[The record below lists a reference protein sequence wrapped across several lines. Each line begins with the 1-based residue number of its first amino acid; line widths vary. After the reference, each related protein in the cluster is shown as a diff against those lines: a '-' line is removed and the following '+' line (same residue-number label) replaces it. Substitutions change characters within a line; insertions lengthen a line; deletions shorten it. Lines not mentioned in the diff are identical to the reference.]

1 MAVVLSSPATYAAT
15 AMSHRRNP
23 LSTLPN
29 AANSPYRAVTAAATK
44 RSRGDAGLQED
55 SVYDAQ
61 PPAKR
66 QTSGSKG
73 SNFCTPPRK
82 PQLQSGDD
90 GLFGKKAPNRKP
102 TTFDRKLLAARQP
115 QKTARQGKPPKEAT
129 RDIEAWQRHYRKVF
143 PLFVF
148 YFENVPEDARMGC
161 SRGIRSLG
169 AVSDSILPSANLANS
184 RVRHTANMIV

>member
-1 MAVVLSSPATYAAT
+1 MAVVLSSPATYAIT

-23 LSTLPN
+23 LSSLPN
-29 AANSPYRAVTAAATK
+29 AANSPYRAVTAPAAK
-44 RSRGDAGLQED
+44 RSRADAGLQED
-55 SVYDAQ
+55 PIDAK
-61 PPAKR
+61 PPVKR
-66 QTSGSKG
+66 QTLGSKS
-73 SNFCTPPRK
+73 SNLCTPPRK
-82 PQLQSGDD
+82 PTLQSGDD

-115 QKTARQGKPPKEAT
+115 QKTERQGRPSREAT

-169 AVSDSILPSANLANS
+169 AVSN
-184 RVRHTANMIV
+184 